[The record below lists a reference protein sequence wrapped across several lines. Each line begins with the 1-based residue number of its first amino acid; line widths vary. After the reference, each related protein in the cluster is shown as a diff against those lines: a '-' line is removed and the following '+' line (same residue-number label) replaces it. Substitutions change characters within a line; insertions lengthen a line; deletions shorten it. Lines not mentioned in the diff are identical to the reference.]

1 MSSFGSKPKS
11 KNYLKLRNICHQ
23 AYQEILTLETVE
35 GLLNYLIANL
45 VSGSSKNESV
55 SFDIEDTMLIDR
67 SQ

>member
-1 MSSFGSKPKS
+1 M
-11 KNYLKLRNICHQ
+11 CHQ